1 VEIRAVHHVAMVVD
15 DLGEAIETHRRLFG
29 AELEIRERLESQRV
43 EAAMLRLGEGRIELI
58 APLDQE
64 SGVARFLAS
73 RGPALHHVALE
84 VPDVAAALAE
94 LARSGATLLD
104 ENPRRGLGGHEVA
117 FVHPDSVHGVLV
129 EVVEH
134 G

>member
-1 VEIRAVHHVAMVVD
+1 MEIRAVHHVAMVVD

-43 EAAMLRLGEGRIELI
+43 EAAILRLGEGRIELI

-73 RGPALHHVALE
+73 RGPGLHHVALE
-84 VPDVAAALAE
+84 VPDVASALAE
-94 LARSGATLLD
+94 LGRAGVTLLD
-104 ENPRRGLGGHEVA
+104 EKPRRGLGGHEVA

-129 EVVEH
+129 EVVAH